1 MLLRRIKYIRF
12 EIVNIL
18 EPGNLFQ
25 PKCFHQ
31 GYIHIEITKMIK
43 IIYYF
48 S

>member
-1 MLLRRIKYIRF
+1 MLLRRIKYIQF

-25 PKCFHQ
+25 PKFFHQ
-31 GYIHIEITKMIK
+31 GYIHSGTTKVIK

-48 S
+48 L